1 MVNMTLKTQLRDA
14 LTAALKAGD
23 AQRKMTLRMALA
35 SIKNAEV
42 EARGELEEERVLGL
56 LQKEVKSRQET
67 IEGAEQANRPDLI
80 EKAELEIGILSE
92 FLPQPLTT
100 DELRVLVEEAIQE
113 SGAASIDDIGRVMGV
128 LMPKIRGKADG
139 KEANQIVREL
149 LKSEKQA

>member
-1 MVNMTLKTQLRDA
+1 MAIMTLKTQLRDA
-14 LTAALKAGD
+14 LTVALKAKD

-42 EARGELEEERVLGL
+42 EARGELDEARVLGL

-100 DELRVLVEEAIQE
+100 DELKAFVEQAIQE

-139 KEANQIVREL
+139 KEANQIVREML
-149 LKSEKQA
+149 QSE